1 MRGKLEVETL
11 LQIILVLVI
20 VWIGVQIID
29 ALFDVLGS
37 VFDLLTS
44 TFGLIII
51 VLILL
56 WWLDYI

>member
-11 LQIILVLVI
+11 LQIILVLVV
-20 VWIGVQIID
+20 VWIGIQVVD

-37 VFDLLTS
+37 LVELLTS
-44 TFGLIII
+44 TVGIII
-51 VLILL
+51 IALILL

>member
-29 ALFDVLGS
+29 ALFGVLDS

-51 VLILL
+51 ALILL